1 MGRES
6 VSTFYYAIQESN
18 HIPEEDFPKR
28 PQDVMAY
35 LQKILGE
42 AGFAII
48 RRAIIIEIRTT
59 FKIEQSHLDLN
70 GTIELARKNYILED
84 INPEIF
90 RS

>member
-1 MGRES
+1 
-6 VSTFYYAIQESN
+6 
-18 HIPEEDFPKR
+18 
-28 PQDVMAY
+28 MAY

-70 GTIELARKNYILED
+70 STIELARKNYILED

>member
-1 MGRES
+1 
-6 VSTFYYAIQESN
+6 
-18 HIPEEDFPKR
+18 
-28 PQDVMAY
+28 MAY